1 MYHKTKMYGIHCKE
15 EALRF
20 FFIDFSKWPGFAE
33 LILKQI

>member
-20 FFIDFSKWPGFAE
+20 EIRQQMGWYHIRKAM
-33 LILKQI
+33 